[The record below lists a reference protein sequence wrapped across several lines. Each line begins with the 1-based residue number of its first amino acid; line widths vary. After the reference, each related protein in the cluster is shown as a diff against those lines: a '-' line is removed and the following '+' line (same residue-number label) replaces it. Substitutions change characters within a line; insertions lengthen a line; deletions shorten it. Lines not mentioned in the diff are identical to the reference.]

1 MPITE
6 EEIVPGAVAYLS
18 LELLRTSGELKQP
31 ALQSHVRTGPFVCI
45 AVNDK
50 SCAWLE
56 ITSKGEKRLERITLD
71 PAWKKEGGKRWL
83 AEDQYINDAR
93 TPFIGPKRIFVAA
106 SKDELVYNQ
115 FLRPQVTDVGVQALL
130 KEVKTLGGVVE

>member
-18 LELLRTSGELKQP
+18 LESLRTSGELKQP
-31 ALQSHVRTGPFVCI
+31 ALQSNVRTGPFVCI
-45 AVNDK
+45 AVKDN

-56 ITSKGEKRLERITLD
+56 ITSRVENRPERIALQT
-71 PAWKKEGGKRWL
+71 AWKREGGNRWL
-83 AEDQYINDAR
+83 TDDQYINDAR
-93 TPFIGPKRIFVAA
+93 TPFIGPKRIFAAA
-106 SKDELVYNQ
+106 SKDEHVYNH